1 MRKMTSCL
9 AVLALGAVLAGAG
22 TARALDRAGY
32 DELLKL
38 VASAREAEADV
49 FAPKA
54 WAKAQEALARAEKA
68 LATGR
73 KQDQLDKPVA
83 EAREFVEN
91 ARKATD
97 VCRLALQPH
106 LPPRDRAGAAR
117 ARELVPAVYA
127 VAEAR
132 WLKATEKVESGDVKG
147 GLRDAEAAAP
157 LFDAAELEAIRVAVL
172 GEADR
177 LIAQAEVD
185 EAVKFA
191 LATLD
196 RARTARR
203 EANAVLTTNR
213 AQRATAEQ
221 LAAEAQ
227 YEARHA
233 SNIAQSVR
241 SLVRNDQA
249 WEKLMLGYEI
259 QMERVGEG
267 AGLARLP
274 FDEGPRAAADTLIGR
289 FERLAAQ
296 NRRLAG
302 QLGDATARLRQTAA
316 RLGVGGA
323 AGEAGAAGGAG
334 AEGDAAALVQGI
346 DGRLDELLSE
356 RRDLAEKIGTEQA
369 RLEQLAKEHAE
380 VAGQLST
387 RLEREEKFRRAR
399 ALLTPAEGEVLYSAA
414 NDVVLRLTGLAFES
428 GKADLRDAQ
437 MPLLDKARTILAAY
451 EGSRFVVEGHTD
463 AAGDAG
469 ANQRLSERR
478 ALAVMQYLRTQLEI
492 PADRIQAVGYGS
504 ERPVA
509 SSQSVEGRA
518 KNRRIDIVIM
528 P

>member
-1 MRKMTSCL
+1 MRKLTSCL

-32 DELLKL
+32 DDLLKL

-54 WAKAQEALARAEKA
+54 WARAQEALAKAEKA

-127 VAEAR
+127 EAEAR

-274 FDEGPRAAADTLIGR
+274 FDDGPRAAADTLIAR
-289 FERLAAQ
+289 FQALAAQ

-316 RLGVGGA
+316 RLGVDG
-323 AGEAGAAGGAG
+323 AGGPAG
-334 AEGDAAALVQGI
+334 AEVDAAALVQGI

-380 VAGQLST
+380 VSGQLSA

-478 ALAVMQYLRTQLEI
+478 AMAVMQYLRTQLEI
-492 PADRIQAVGYGS
+492 PADRIQAVGYGA